1 MNIKKMLKAAEE
13 KNRAIVRKKILKA
26 AKEKNRATVAKIQ
39 ERKSRNLSDEEG
51 GKIWI
56 KRQGYIVPKS
66 RSITL
71 PSIGQEGAFRPKPT
85 VGIMWHMKSGTK
97 AKTYTQ
103 TICLKKTVKPKP
115 NHKIKAKRLD
125 PVTDERLNKI
135 WIDKQNQMKRRR
147 RQSKGGLSDRKTW
160 ENELYIEK
168 GRIIPL
174 IRDKITTNSLN
185 DLGLLILLM
194 SYYLNQGEI
203 GWQFIKDKFTEGSRH
218 WFKSHDSEIKT
229 MVLKKLRLIR
239 VGQRG

>member
-1 MNIKKMLKAAEE
+1 MPQKA
-13 KNRAIVRKKILKA
+13 RV
-26 AKEKNRATVAKIQ
+26 
-39 ERKSRNLSDEEG
+39 
-51 GKIWI
+51 
-56 KRQGYIVPKS
+56 
-66 RSITL
+66 TL
-71 PSIGQEGAFRPKPT
+71 PSIGQEGANRPMST
-85 VGIMWHMKSGTK
+85 RSIIRYIKSGTK

-103 TICLKKTVKPKP
+103 TICLKKTAKPKP
-115 NHKIKAKRLD
+115 NNKIKAKRLD
-125 PVTDERLNKI
+125 LVTDERLNNI